1 MQEFIVNV
9 YVSLIR
15 LRRNN
20 YQDFALPLYPN
31 LSCTRQFESKLSLRS
46 FAKTLYPSLSCTRH
60 NIQAS
65 LMFCARLQRL
75 CTPKVPLT
83 PNLIY
88 WKQYKYVYI
97 T

>member
-20 YQDFALPLYPN
+20 YQDFALPLYP
-31 LSCTRQFESKLSLRS
+31 SQ
-46 FAKTLYPSLSCTRH
+46 SCTRH

-65 LMFCARLQRL
+65 LMFCARLQSFAKSSTL
-75 CTPKVPLT
+75 NSYSYLLNT
-83 PNLIY
+83 I
-88 WKQYKYVYI
+88 
-97 T
+97 

>member
-20 YQDFALPLYPN
+20 YQDFALPLYPSQSGTRHN
-31 LSCTRQFESKLSLRS
+31 IQASLMFCARLQRLCISLSCTRQFESKLSLRS
-46 FAKTLYPSLSCTRH
+46 FAKTLYPK
-60 NIQAS
+60 A
-65 LMFCARLQRL
+65 
-75 CTPKVPLT
+75 VPLT

-88 WKQYKYVYI
+88 WKQYKVYI

>member
-15 LRRNN
+15 IRRNN
-20 YQDFALPLYPN
+20 YQDFALPLYPSQ
-31 LSCTRQFESKLSLRS
+31 SCTRQ
-46 FAKTLYPSLSCTRH
+46 
-60 NIQAS
+60 NIQTS
-65 LMFCARLQRL
+65 LMSALVCKALQKAVL
-75 CTPKVPLT
+75 LT

-88 WKQYKYVYI
+88 WKQYKLYI

>member
-20 YQDFALPLYPN
+20 YQDFALPLYPSQ
-31 LSCTRQFESKLSLRS
+31 SCTRQFKSKLLLRS
-46 FAKTLYPSLSCTRH
+46 FAKTLYPK
-60 NIQAS
+60 A
-65 LMFCARLQRL
+65 
-75 CTPKVPLT
+75 VPLT

-88 WKQYKYVYI
+88 WKQYKLYI

>member
-15 LRRNN
+15 LKRNN
-20 YQDFALPLYPN
+20 YQDFALPLYP
-31 LSCTRQFESKLSLRS
+31 SQ
-46 FAKTLYPSLSCTRH
+46 SCTRH

-65 LMFCARLQRL
+65 LMFCTRLQRL
-75 CTPKVPLT
+75 CTQVKAAPLT
-83 PNLIY
+83 PTLIY
-88 WKQYKYVYI
+88 WKQYKVYI

>member
-20 YQDFALPLYPN
+20 YQDFALPLYPSQ
-31 LSCTRQFESKLSLRS
+31 SCTRHNIQASLMFCTRLQRLCIS
-46 FAKTLYPSLSCTRH
+46 QSRTRH

-75 CTPKVPLT
+75 CTQVKSSTLNSYSYLLET
-83 PNLIY
+83 I
-88 WKQYKYVYI
+88 
-97 T
+97 

>member
-20 YQDFALPLYPN
+20 YQDFALPLYPS

-46 FAKTLYPSLSCTRH
+46 FAKTL
-60 NIQAS
+60 QKA
-65 LMFCARLQRL
+65 
-75 CTPKVPLT
+75 VPLT
-83 PNLIY
+83 PTLIY
-88 WKQYKYVYI
+88 
-97 T
+97 

>member
-20 YQDFALPLYPN
+20 YQDFALPLYPS

-46 FAKTLYPSLSCTRH
+46 FAKTLYSK
-60 NIQAS
+60 A
-65 LMFCARLQRL
+65 
-75 CTPKVPLT
+75 VPLT

-88 WKQYKYVYI
+88 WKQYKVYI

>member
-20 YQDFALPLYPN
+20 YQDFALP
-31 LSCTRQFESKLSLRS
+31 
-46 FAKTLYPSLSCTRH
+46 LYPSLSCTRH

>member
-20 YQDFALPLYPN
+20 YQDFALPLYT
-31 LSCTRQFESKLSLRS
+31 SQ
-46 FAKTLYPSLSCTRH
+46 SCTRH

-65 LMFCARLQRL
+65 LMFYARLQRL
-75 CTPKVPLT
+75 CTQVKNSTLNSYSYLLET
-83 PNLIY
+83 I
-88 WKQYKYVYI
+88 
-97 T
+97 

>member
-20 YQDFALPLYPN
+20 YQDFALPLH
-31 LSCTRQFESKLSLRS
+31 
-46 FAKTLYPSLSCTRH
+46 PSQSCTRH

-75 CTPKVPLT
+75 CTQVKNSTL
-83 PNLIY
+83 NSYSYLLEI
-88 WKQYKYVYI
+88 I
-97 T
+97 

>member
-20 YQDFALPLYPN
+20 YQDFALPLYPS

-46 FAKTLYPSLSCTRH
+46 FAKTLYPK
-60 NIQAS
+60 A
-65 LMFCARLQRL
+65 
-75 CTPKVPLT
+75 VPLT

-88 WKQYKYVYI
+88 RKQYKVYI

>member
-20 YQDFALPLYPN
+20 YQDFALPLYP
-31 LSCTRQFESKLSLRS
+31 SQ
-46 FAKTLYPSLSCTRH
+46 SCTRH

-65 LMFCARLQRL
+65 LMFCTRLQRL
-75 CTPKVPLT
+75 CTQVKAAPLT

-88 WKQYKYVYI
+88 WKQYKVYI